1 MKNTISLTSI
11 LAFIC
16 LFIFSCEK
24 DIQKPSTYPRSGDTD
39 RKMDFSG
46 TWVTTKI
53 THYYGDEA
61 VDVSGSIPEIK
72 ICVNKNYS
80 LCIINGSDAWF
91 STAKWGEH
99 PDTYFSSQVNQCSI
113 QIRIIESNHA
123 EIICRIDN
131 LSTHNFKLYP
141 EEHEDGYYMATFRR
155 SNGIQ

>member
-1 MKNTISLTSI
+1 MKNSISLTSI

-24 DIQKPSTYPRSGDTD
+24 DIQRPSNPPIGGDKE
-39 RKMDFSG
+39 REIDFSG
-46 TWVTTKI
+46 TWVTIQI
-53 THYYGDEA
+53 THYFGDEA

-72 ICVNKNYS
+72 ICVNENHS

-91 STAKWGEH
+91 STAKWGDY

-113 QIRIIESNHA
+113 QIRIMESKHA

-131 LSTHNFKLYP
+131 LSPYNFKLCP
-141 EEHEDGYYMATFRR
+141 EEHEDGYYIATFRR
-155 SNGIQ
+155 YNGIQ